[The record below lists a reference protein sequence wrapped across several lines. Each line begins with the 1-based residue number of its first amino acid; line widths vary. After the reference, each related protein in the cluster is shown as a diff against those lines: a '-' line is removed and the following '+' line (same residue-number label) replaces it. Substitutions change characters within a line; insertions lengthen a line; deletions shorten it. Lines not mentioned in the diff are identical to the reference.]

1 MGVRSKRDAM
11 NATDAKNRFGE
22 LLDSARSNPVTI
34 EKNGRAV
41 AVLVSA
47 ERFELY
53 QALGN
58 IPAEQVNGR
67 ISELILKGLAFE
79 RQMKV
84 EQDYL
89 EFNRALAEQ
98 APSKTGEAASFIEK
112 MMSAKAFEPEDET
125 EDFF

>member
-1 MGVRSKRDAM
+1 M

-47 ERFELY
+47 DRFELY

-58 IPAEQVNGR
+58 IPAEQVNSR
-67 ISELILKGLAFE
+67 MSELILKGLAFE

-84 EQDYL
+84 EQDYQ

-98 APSKTGEAASFIEK
+98 ASSKKGEEASFIKK